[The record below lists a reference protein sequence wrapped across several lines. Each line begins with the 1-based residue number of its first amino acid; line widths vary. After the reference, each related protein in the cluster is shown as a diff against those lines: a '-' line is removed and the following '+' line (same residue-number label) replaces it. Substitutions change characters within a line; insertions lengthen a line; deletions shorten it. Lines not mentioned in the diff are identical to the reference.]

1 MLCRRSDH
9 RKFVDASIHLVLLF
23 LIDIGG
29 SLGRLFFYVMEKART
44 IIKGGYVIGCGNE
57 DIAIVDSRIAE
68 RKSTIDP
75 APGDTVIDAHGMVV
89 APAFVDVHVHL
100 REPGYGYKERIATGT
115 MAAARGGYSTVCSM
129 PNLNPVPDSVEN
141 LKVQQDIIDSD
152 AKIEVLP
159 YAAITLGRKGE
170 ELVDVAALH
179 DKVCAFSD
187 DGSGVQRDGMMES
200 AMLEA
205 VKYDALIAAHCE
217 VEELLFGGY
226 IHDGEYARLHNHKGI
241 CSKSEWEQVRRDIEI
256 AEKVGCRYHVCH
268 ISTKETVE
276 LVRQAKARGVK
287 VTCET
292 GPHYLIFTDMDLE
305 EDARWKMNPPLRSAE
320 DRAALIEGI
329 KDGTIDMIATD
340 HAPHSIEEK
349 SKGLKDSAMG
359 IVGLETAFA
368 ALNTHLVQKGVIT
381 LEKLVELMSINPR
394 KVFRIEGGL
403 NIGERADIVLL
414 DTAKQWRVDSS
425 RFFSMGRISMFDGR
439 EMVGDVA
446 CTIHR
451 GNIVYESKTK

>member
-1 MLCRRSDH
+1 MGNNRIILKNGH
-9 RKFVDASIHLVLLF
+9 I
-23 LIDIGG
+23 IGG
-29 SLGRLFFYVMEKART
+29 GV
-44 IIKGGYVIGCGNE
+44 E
-57 DIAIVDSRIAE
+57 DIVIVDGVIAE
-68 RKSTIDP
+68 RGSNIEARPED
-75 APGDTVIDAHGMVV
+75 VMIDATGLKV

-115 MAAARGGYSTVCSM
+115 MAAARGGYTTVCSM

-159 YAAITLGRKGE
+159 YAAITIGRKGE

-187 DGSGVQRDGMMES
+187 DGSGVQVDGMMER
-200 AMLEA
+200 AMSEA
-205 VKYDALIAAHCE
+205 VKHDALIAAHCE
-217 VEELLFGGY
+217 VEELLKGGY
-226 IHDGEYARLHNHKGI
+226 IHDGEYARQHNHKGI
-241 CSKSEWEQVRRDIEI
+241 CSESEWEQVKRDIEI
-256 AEKVGCRYHVCH
+256 AEKLGCRYHVCH

-305 EDARWKMNPPLRSAE
+305 EDARWKMNPPLRSAG

-349 SKGLKDSAMG
+349 SRGLKDSAMG

-368 ALNTHLVQKGVIT
+368 ALNTHLVKKGIIS
-381 LEKLVELMSINPR
+381 LEHLVKIMSINPR

-403 NIGERADIVLL
+403 NIGDRADIVLL
-414 DTAKQWRVDSS
+414 DTEREWVVDSQK
-425 RFFSMGRISMFDGR
+425 FYSMGKISMFVGR
-439 EMVGDVA
+439 QMVGDVA
-446 CTIHR
+446 MTIHR
-451 GNIVYESKTK
+451 GNVVYENKIK

>member
-1 MLCRRSDH
+1 MGNNRIIVKNGH
-9 RKFVDASIHLVLLF
+9 I
-23 LIDIGG
+23 IGG
-29 SLGRLFFYVMEKART
+29 GV
-44 IIKGGYVIGCGNE
+44 E
-57 DIAIVDSRIAE
+57 DIVIVDGVIAE
-68 RKSTIDP
+68 RGSNIEVRPED
-75 APGDTVIDAHGMVV
+75 VIIDATGLKV

-115 MAAARGGYSTVCSM
+115 MAAARGGYTTVCSM

-141 LKVQQDIIDSD
+141 LKVQQDIIDRD

-187 DGSGVQRDGMMES
+187 DGSGVQVDGMMER
-200 AMLEA
+200 AMSEA
-205 VKYDALIAAHCE
+205 VKHDALIAAHCE
-217 VEELLFGGY
+217 VEELLKGGY
-226 IHDGEYARLHNHKGI
+226 IHDGEYARQHNHKGI
-241 CSKSEWEQVRRDIEI
+241 CSESEWEQVKRDIEI
-256 AEKVGCRYHVCH
+256 AERLGCRYHVCH
-268 ISTKETVE
+268 ISTKQTVE
-276 LVRQAKARGVK
+276 LVREAKARGVK

-340 HAPHSIEEK
+340 HAPHSVEEK
-349 SKGLKDSAMG
+349 SLGLKDSAMG

-368 ALNTHLVQKGVIT
+368 ALNTHLVKRGVIS
-381 LEKLVELMSINPR
+381 LEHLVKIMSINPR
-394 KVFRIEGGL
+394 EVFRIQGGL
-403 NIGERADIVLL
+403 NIGDRADIVLL
-414 DTAKQWRVDSS
+414 DTEREWVVDSEK
-425 RFFSMGRISMFDGR
+425 FYSMGKISMFVGR
-439 EMVGDVA
+439 PMIGDVA
-446 CTIHR
+446 MTIHR
-451 GNIVYESKTK
+451 GNVVYENKIK

>member
-1 MLCRRSDH
+1 MGNKRIILKNGH
-9 RKFVDASIHLVLLF
+9 IV
-23 LIDIGG
+23 GG
-29 SLGRLFFYVMEKART
+29 ER
-44 IIKGGYVIGCGNE
+44 E
-57 DIAIVDSRIAE
+57 DILIVDGVIAE
-68 RKSTIDP
+68 RGSNIEATPEDV
-75 APGDTVIDAHGMVV
+75 VIDATGLKV

-115 MAAARGGYSTVCSM
+115 MAAARGGYTTVCSM
-129 PNLNPVPDSVEN
+129 PNLNPVPDSIEN

-159 YAAITLGRKGE
+159 YAAITIGRKGE

-187 DGSGVQRDGMMES
+187 DGSGVQVDGMMER
-200 AMLEA
+200 AMSEA
-205 VKYDALIAAHCE
+205 VKHDALIAAHCE
-217 VEELLFGGY
+217 VEELLKGGY
-226 IHDGEYARLHNHKGI
+226 IHDGEYARKHNHKGI
-241 CSKSEWEQVRRDIEI
+241 CSESEWEQVKRDIEI
-256 AEKVGCRYHVCH
+256 AEKLGCRYHVCH

-340 HAPHSIEEK
+340 HAPHSVEEK
-349 SKGLKDSAMG
+349 SRGLKDSAMG

-368 ALNTHLVQKGVIT
+368 ALNTHLVKTGVID
-381 LEKLVELMSINPR
+381 LEHLVKIMSINPR
-394 KVFRIEGGL
+394 RVFRIQGGL
-403 NIGERADIVLL
+403 NIGDRADIVLL
-414 DTAKQWRVDSS
+414 DTEREWVVDSEK
-425 RFFSMGRISMFDGR
+425 FYSMGKISMFVGR
-439 EMVGDVA
+439 PMVGDVA
-446 CTIHR
+446 MTIHR
-451 GNIVYESKTK
+451 GNVVYENKIK

>member
-1 MLCRRSDH
+1 M
-9 RKFVDASIHLVLLF
+9 
-23 LIDIGG
+23 GNT
-29 SLGRLFFYVMEKART
+29 RT
-44 IIKGGYVIGCGNE
+44 IIKNGSVVGMGQR
-57 DIAIVDSRIAE
+57 DIAIVNGRIDKCAE
-68 RKSTIDP
+68 KIEALANDTI
-75 APGDTVIDAHGMVV
+75 IDATGLVV

-141 LKVQQDIIDSD
+141 LKAQQDIIDSD

-159 YAAITLGRKGE
+159 YAAITIGRKGE
-170 ELVDVAALH
+170 ELVDMASLVG
-179 DKVCAFSD
+179 KVCAFSD
-187 DGSGVQRDGMMES
+187 DGSGVQVDGMMER
-200 AMLEA
+200 AMMEA
-205 VKYDALIAAHCE
+205 VKHDQLIAAHCE
-217 VEELLFGGY
+217 VEDLLKGGY
-226 IHDGEYARLHNHKGI
+226 IHDGEYARINGHKGI
-241 CSKSEWEQVRRDIEI
+241 CSESEWEQVKRDIEI
-256 AEKVGCRYHVCH
+256 AERLGARYHVCH

-292 GPHYLIFTDMDLE
+292 GPHYLIFTDMDLQ

-349 SKGLKDSAMG
+349 SRGLKDSAMG

-368 ALNTHLVQKGVIT
+368 ALNTHLVRKGVIT
-381 LEKLVELMSINPR
+381 LERLVELMSINPR

-403 NIGERADIVLL
+403 NVGDRADVVLI
-414 DTAKQWRVDSS
+414 DTEKEWRVDSKQ
-425 RFFSMGRISMFDGR
+425 FYSMGKITMFDGR
-439 EMVGDVA
+439 DMVGDVVM
-446 CTIHR
+446 TLHR
-451 GNIVYESKTK
+451 GDIVYDNKTK